1 MMTIQKEVLKE
12 YINSAADAPKLKE
25 FFNSVIVQSKENLVG
40 KIKKVKISQYNMN
53 TLKGELAEKFD
64 NNKKKKDVA
73 A

>member
-1 MMTIQKEVLKE
+1 MIFFRFWIKNQFFGR
-12 YINSAADAPKLKE
+12 DE